1 MKNYLKLIL
10 LSSVIVLWGSAAQAQ
25 TCATQPTCAELGYT
39 LTSTTDCIGTVLKCP
54 FDKTKYYCTTKTEA
68 LSKLS
73 ADIVTAAMPD
83 YSKRLSR
90 SNNVTYTA
98 ATNGFI
104 TGYETHQ
111 SDAGGCWDCNTVDID
126 VNIDG
131 VNVRISGG
139 QTNWAYNSWSYPVKK
154 GSTYRVSGG
163 SRGKLGMSYFFVPTI

>member
-1 MKNYLKLIL
+1 MKNSLKLML
-10 LSSVIVLWGSAAQAQ
+10 LSSVMMLWGAPGQAQ

-83 YSKRLSR
+83 YSKQLSR
-90 SNNVTYTA
+90 SNNTTYTA

-104 TGYETHQ
+104 VGYDRYMGNGYT
-111 SDAGGCWDCNTVDID
+111 SGI
-126 VNIDG
+126 NIAING
-131 VNVRISGG
+131 VNVRINPD
-139 QTNWAYNSWSYPVKK
+139 QTQSSINSWSYPVKK
-154 GSTYRVSGG
+154 GTTYRVSSG
-163 SRGKLGMSYFFVPTI
+163 SSELAYWWVPTL